1 MLTSSIAVGKFV
13 ICRDLYYVLA
23 FLHIGPLNNIKATYT
38 LTLLL
43 LYIQ

>member
-1 MLTSSIAVGKFV
+1 MLTRSIAVGKIV
-13 ICRDLYYVLA
+13 ICYDLYFVLA
-23 FLHIGPLNNIKATYT
+23 FLHVGPLNNFKATYT

>member
-1 MLTSSIAVGKFV
+1 MLTRSIAVGKIV
-13 ICRDLYYVLA
+13 ICYDLYYVLA
-23 FLHIGPLNNIKATYT
+23 FLHVGPLHNIKATYT